1 MKSNFTEEL
10 ERDIRSRVNPQ
21 YAHISGT
28 ESYERKAMLDEIDRL
43 RAAIV
48 ETLNA
53 NLHLCDG
60 EQCTLLALKRAVGF
74 NETDH
79 SAATLDA
86 DL

>member
-21 YAHISGT
+21 YAHINGT

-53 NLHLCDG
+53 NLYLCCG
-60 EQCTLLALKRAVGF
+60 KQCALSALKRAVNF
-74 NETDH
+74 NETNH

-86 DL
+86 GL